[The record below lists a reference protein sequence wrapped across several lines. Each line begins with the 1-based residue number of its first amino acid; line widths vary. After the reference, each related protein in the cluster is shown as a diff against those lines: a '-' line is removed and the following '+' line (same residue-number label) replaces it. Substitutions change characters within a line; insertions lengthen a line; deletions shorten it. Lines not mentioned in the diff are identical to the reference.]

1 MSKSSCQHPEV
12 SRQQVSCTNNTDGGG
27 GRVRSGAMALSL
39 GLGAEEEFAGLVFSV
54 LNKRTLC
61 ILTSSGY

>member
-1 MSKSSCQHPEV
+1 M
-12 SRQQVSCTNNTDGGG
+12 SCTNNTDGSG

-39 GLGAEEEFAGLVFSV
+39 GLGAEEEFAGLVFSM